1 VDLYKLLE
9 ASQSWDNTRYIQGA
23 LWITKQLAGGTFAD
37 QVIARYTIDEPQA
50 IADYMPHPGE
60 QPHQE

>member
-9 ASQSWDNTRYIQGA
+9 SSQTWENTRYIQGA

-37 QVIARYTIDEPQA
+37 QVIARYTADEPA
-50 IADYMPHPGE
+50 EIAGYMPQPGE